1 MNRTRRSLVVIA
13 LAVLAGG
20 TALLAAGHH
29 LGWRLPGSSISRLAS
44 LPNLAALAPADS
56 NLVVFADIAALRAS
70 PLIDQLKG
78 MAPSAPPDADY
89 LAFQR
94 ATGFDYQ
101 HDLDKVVLASDE
113 VNGKPEMVAIAE
125 GRFDRQK
132 IRSYALASGKL
143 EHHGG
148 LEIYLLPSG
157 TPGTPQAKTI
167 ALAFLSD
174 TRIAFSDSGNL
185 DSFLSPPD
193 ATSTAQSS
201 PAAGELSLD
210 DRVSRAADS
219 PLFVIARVP
228 DEPANWTPG
237 GVHSEQL
244 DDLVRAIRWIDIT
257 VAPQVGRLHIQLEG
271 ECVDQD
277 KATSLEGTLTGL
289 RFLAEA
295 YLGTPSAQ
303 KQFKS
308 AYITNTRQ
316 LLDSAVVTHNDRWV
330 SISVDV
336 TQDLLKTGLQPSPQ
350 TPPQP
355 K

>member
-1 MNRTRRSLVVIA
+1 M
-13 LAVLAGG
+13 LAGG
-20 TALLAAGHH
+20 TAVLAAGHH

-44 LPNLAALAPADS
+44 LPNLAELAPADS
-56 NLVVFADIAALRAS
+56 NLVVFADVAALRAS
-70 PLIDQLKG
+70 PLLDQLKS

-101 HDLDKVVLASDE
+101 RDLDKVVLASDE
-113 VNGKPEMVAIAE
+113 ASGKPEMVAIAE

-132 IRSYALASGKL
+132 IRSYALATGKL
-143 EHHGG
+143 ERHGG
-148 LEIYLLPSG
+148 VEVYLLPSG

-174 TRIAFSDSGNL
+174 TRIAISDSGTL
-185 DSFLSPPD
+185 DSLLAAPNH
-193 ATSTAQSS
+193 ASTTQGSA
-201 PAAGELSLD
+201 PAGELSLD
-210 DRVSRAADS
+210 DRVSRAGNA

-228 DEPANWTPG
+228 DEPTNWTPG

-244 DDLVRAIRWIDIT
+244 NDLVRSIRWIGIT
-257 VAPQVGRLHIQLEG
+257 VVPQADRLHITIEG
-271 ECVDQD
+271 ECLDQD
-277 KATSLEGTLTGL
+277 KAASLEGTLTGL

-295 YLGTPSAQ
+295 YLGTPNAQ
-303 KQFKS
+303 KQFKP
-308 AYITNTRQ
+308 AYVTNTRQ

-330 SISVDV
+330 SISVDLS
-336 TQDLLKTGLQPSPQ
+336 QDLLKTGLQSAPQ
-350 TPPQP
+350 NPPIP